1 MTDAALPVPS
11 LPRTEADRD
20 SSGLVIY
27 RASRLEA
34 LLDPFRDLLAATWP
48 DDPLAAQTV
57 IAAHPGMKQWL
68 TGALARRMGPGG
80 IVANLEVVLP
90 STWIDRLAQ
99 TWLGAQAV
107 ALPRWQRAHLRWNLH
122 EWLGDPAAVPG
133 LDDPRIRR
141 FLDPA
146 LPAAE
151 RARRR
156 FQLADR
162 LARLYS
168 QYLVYRADW
177 LDAWAGGLRRFATRN
192 SSDAQLIATETRLLA
207 PLWRHAVAAIGS
219 YRSQVVDELIATMQ
233 TSSPA
238 SGQGDAPLSALH
250 VFGASHL
257 APAELAMLRAY
268 AKQALVALYLPD
280 PCRDYWGVLG
290 EGDAASWRAREAE
303 LIAEADGGDWWRPQN
318 HELLA
323 RWGRLGQHF
332 FAALADGEVRE
343 DIRHWRDADDAPPG
357 NRLQRVQQSIRQL
370 DEGLITPPDDVA
382 AEMGDASLRVHIAHT
397 PQRELEILRDAMLD
411 AHEHGGIAPG
421 EMLVM
426 APDIRRYLPLIP
438 ALFGA
443 PGDAREPLPY
453 HLADVPASRAHPLFA
468 AFERWL
474 ALPAS
479 RIGAD
484 HILDLM
490 SMPEVARRF
499 GLDAGGLQ
507 ALAGLLAQSRVAWSL
522 DPAHRAGFGVPAI
535 AEHGFA
541 WALDRMLAGYLMSDA
556 QGEADAAVQLPDDT
570 ELLPLPNIAGEHA
583 EALGALDALLREVQ
597 AFIAQADATMPA
609 TRWAQFF
616 RESSEAV
623 LRIDRA
629 DPEAR
634 EAWDALQR
642 LIAGLREE
650 TAGAGVDPELH
661 FVVVVERL
669 RDALAAV
676 PERQPFLLGG
686 VTFSGM
692 VPQRAIPFRF
702 IAVLGLDDGAF
713 PRHVDHGGLDL
724 MAKLRRVGDRDQRFD
739 DRYLFLETVMSA
751 RDRLHL
757 SYIGEGVRDGQPRN
771 PAAPLAELAA
781 VLARADAA
789 AGEAMAQAAPWR
801 VRHPLQ
807 PFDARYFEAGE
818 DRDPRLF
825 SYAARHAAI
834 RAAPASLPVPVATVE
849 MTPRADEALPL
860 DAFKAYWRDP
870 ARDLLHRRMQISLEA
885 LEDDR
890 LSGAEPLDARLSR
903 FDSVVRRL
911 LIEGALLDPDWQP
924 AQAPDWLRL
933 DGRLPAGRA
942 GEEAWLHERELTRS
956 VADALRAQS
965 AVDAASGGRQSLD
978 IELPLHCETGGVRL
992 LGRID
997 ALFPHPQGG
1006 LQLLNI
1012 VPPRL
1017 DARSGKWQDV
1027 ELDFGKRVPA
1037 FIDWLAARLTL
1048 PPELPLRCTFST
1060 LADDAWVESLT
1071 IADAAYRDGALP
1083 RSELEARLARL
1094 ATWWQQAQAHPLRY
1108 FPRSS
1113 WAAWQAVQAGGD
1125 VAAAA
1130 RKAWTSGDYRTGERD
1145 FAPGYAAM
1153 LAGDDAFAAGSAALE
1168 ALADFAAELAATLR
1182 FETGG
1187 GR

>member
-1 MTDAALPVPS
+1 MIDVASSPQS
-11 LPRTEADRD
+11 LPRTEANRD
-20 SSGLVIY
+20 TTGLVIY

-48 DDPLAAQTV
+48 TDPLAPQTV

-68 TGALARRMGPGG
+68 TGALARRMGPRG
-80 IVANLEVVLP
+80 IVANLDVVLP

-99 TWLGAQAV
+99 SRLGAQAV
-107 ALPRWQRAHLRWNLH
+107 SLPRWQRAQLRWNIH
-122 EWLGDPAAVPG
+122 EWLGDAASVPG

-141 FLDPA
+141 FLDPS
-146 LPAAE
+146 LSAAE

-177 LDAWAGGLRRFATRN
+177 LDAWAGGITRFATRN
-192 SSDAQLIATETRLLA
+192 AADAQLIATETRLLA
-207 PLWRHAVAAIGS
+207 PLWRQAVANIGP
-219 YRSQVVDELIATMQ
+219 YRSQVVAELIATMQ
-233 TSSPA
+233 A
-238 SGQGDAPLSALH
+238 SGDSDAPLPALH

-268 AKQALVALYLPD
+268 AKRALVALYLPD

-290 EGDAASWRAREAE
+290 EGDAASWRAREDQ
-303 LIAEADGGDWWRPQN
+303 LIEAADGGDWWRPQG

-332 FAALADGEVRE
+332 FAALADGDVRE
-343 DIRHWRDADDAPPG
+343 DIRHWRDTDDASPA
-357 NRLQRVQQSIRQL
+357 NRLQRVQESIRRL
-370 DEGLITPPDDVA
+370 DEAIITPPDDVTG
-382 AEMGDASLRVHIAHT
+382 EMRDASLRLHIAHT

-411 AHEHGGIAPG
+411 AQAHGIAPG

-443 PGDAREPLPY
+443 PGDVREPLPY
-453 HLADVPASRAHPLFA
+453 HLADVPMGRAHPLFA

-484 HILDLM
+484 DILDLM
-490 SMPEVARRF
+490 TMPDVARRF
-499 GLDAGGLQ
+499 GLDA
-507 ALAGLLAQSRVAWSL
+507 AGLDAVATLLEESRVAWSL
-522 DPAHRAGFGVPAI
+522 DPAHRASFGVPAV

-556 QGEADAAVQLPDDT
+556 ASDNDAAVHLPDDT
-570 ELLPLPNIAGEHA
+570 ELLPLPNIAGDHA
-583 EALGALDALLREVQ
+583 EALGALDALLQQVQ
-597 AFIAQADATMPA
+597 RLIAQADASMPA
-609 TRWAQFF
+609 SRWAQFF
-616 RESSEAV
+616 RDFSEAT
-623 LRIDRA
+623 LRVDRG
-629 DPEAR
+629 DHDAR

-642 LIAGLREE
+642 LVASLADE
-650 TAGAGVDPELH
+650 TAAAGVDPELH
-661 FVVVVERL
+661 FVVVAERL

-702 IAVLGLDDGAF
+702 IAVLGLDDGVF

-724 MAKLRRVGDRDQRFD
+724 MARLRRLGDRDQRFD

-781 VLARADAA
+781 VLSRADAE
-789 AGEAMAQAAPWR
+789 AGASMAYVAPWR
-801 VRHPLQ
+801 VKHPLQ
-807 PFDARYFEAGE
+807 PFDARYFDDAK
-818 DRDPRLF
+818 DSDPRLY
-825 SYAARHAAI
+825 SYDARHAGMQ
-834 RAAPASLPVPVATVE
+834 AAEAKPVAPSLEIAARVVD
-849 MTPRADEALPL
+849 AVPL
-860 DAFKAYWRDP
+860 DVFKSYWRDP
-870 ARDLLHRRMQISLEA
+870 ARDLLRRRMDISLAA
-885 LEDDR
+885 LEDTR
-890 LSGAEPLDARLSR
+890 LSGEEPLDTRLSR
-903 FDSVVRRL
+903 FDSVARRL
-911 LIEGALLDPDWQP
+911 LFDDALGDPDWWP
-924 AQAPDWLRL
+924 VQAPDWLRL
-933 DGRLPAGRA
+933 DGRLPAGKP
-942 GEEAWLHERELTRS
+942 GEEAWLHERQLTRI
-956 VADALRAQS
+956 VADALREQGAI
-965 AVDAASGGRQSLD
+965 DAASFARQSLD
-978 IELPLHCETGGVRL
+978 IELPISLESGATRL

-997 ALFPHPQGG
+997 HLFPHPQGG

-1012 VPPRL
+1012 VLPRYEAVK
-1017 DARSGKWQDV
+1017 DKWHDV
-1027 ELDFGKRVPA
+1027 ELDFGKRIPA

-1048 PPELPLRCTFST
+1048 PMDVPLRCTFST
-1060 LADDAWVESLT
+1060 LSPDPWATQLDA
-1071 IADAAYRDGALP
+1071 ADAAVRNGAIP
-1083 RSELEARLARL
+1083 RAELEARLARL
-1094 ATWWQQAQAHPLRY
+1094 ARWWQSAEAHPLRY

-1113 WAAWQAVQAGGD
+1113 WAAWQSSQEGDGD
-1125 VAAAA
+1125 VDAVV
-1130 RKAWTSGDYRTGERD
+1130 RKTWTSGEYRTGERD
-1145 FAPGYAAM
+1145 YAPGYAAM
-1153 LAGDDAFAAGSAALE
+1153 LADEDAFAAGSAALDE
-1168 ALADFAAELAATLR
+1168 LLGFADALADTLQ
-1182 FETGG
+1182 FDSED

>member
-1 MTDAALPVPS
+1 MIDDASSRHALPQVKAE
-11 LPRTEADRD
+11 RETT
-20 SSGLVIY
+20 GLVIY

-48 DDPLAAQTV
+48 DDPLTPQTV

-80 IVANLEVVLP
+80 IVANLDVVLP

-99 TWLGAQAV
+99 SRLGAQAV
-107 ALPRWQRAHLRWNLH
+107 ALPRWQRAHLRWNLF
-122 EWLGDPAAVPG
+122 EWLGDAASVPG
-133 LDDPRIRR
+133 LDDPRIER
-141 FLDPA
+141 FLDPS

-151 RARRR
+151 RSRRR

-177 LDAWAGGLRRFATRN
+177 LDAWASGIPHFATRN
-192 SSDAQLIATETRLLA
+192 SSDAQWITTETRLLA
-207 PLWRHAVAAIGS
+207 PLWRHAVADIGT
-219 YRSQVVDELIATMQ
+219 YRSQVVAELIATMQ
-233 TSSPA
+233 A
-238 SGQGDAPLSALH
+238 ADAPNTPLPALH

-268 AKQALVALYLPD
+268 ARQALVALYLPD

-290 EGDAASWRAREAE
+290 QGDAASWRMREEA
-303 LIAEADGGDWWRPQN
+303 LIDQADGGDWWRAQD

-332 FAALADGEVRE
+332 FASLADGEVRE
-343 DIRHWRDADDAPPG
+343 DIRHWRDTDDAPPA

-370 DEGLITPPDDVA
+370 DEHLITPPGDVA
-382 AEMGDASLRVHIAHT
+382 TEMHDASLRVHIAHT

-411 AHEHGGIAPG
+411 ANEQGIAPG

-438 ALFGA
+438 ALFGT

-453 HLADVPASRAHPLFA
+453 HLADVPMGRAHPLYA

-479 RIGAD
+479 RIGVND
-484 HILDLM
+484 VLDLM
-490 SMPEVARRF
+490 SLPEVARRF
-499 GLDAGGLQ
+499 GLDAGGLD
-507 ALAGLLAQSRVAWSL
+507 ALAALLEESRVAWSL

-535 AEHGFA
+535 PEHGFA
-541 WALDRMLAGYLMSDA
+541 WALDRMLAGYLMSEGAGMD
-556 QGEADAAVQLPDDT
+556 ETAVHLPDGT
-570 ELLPLPNIAGEHA
+570 ELLPLSNIVGEHA
-583 EALGALDALLREVQ
+583 DALGALDGLLQQVQ
-597 AFIAQADATMPA
+597 RLVAQADAVMPA
-609 TRWAQFF
+609 SRWAQFF
-616 RESSEAV
+616 RALSESV
-623 LRIDRA
+623 LRIDRG
-629 DPEAR
+629 DHDAR
-634 EAWDALQR
+634 EAWDGLQR
-642 LIAGLREE
+642 LIAGLADE

-702 IAVLGLDDGAF
+702 IAVLGMDDGVF

-724 MAKLRRVGDRDQRFD
+724 MARLRRVGDRDQRFD

-757 SYIGEGVRDGQPRN
+757 SYIGEGVRDGQARN

-781 VLARADAA
+781 VLSRADADA
-789 AGEAMAQAAPWR
+789 EAGDAMAKAAPWR

-807 PFDARYFEAGE
+807 PFDARYFNDAA

-825 SYAARHAAI
+825 SYAARHAAM
-834 RAAPASLPVPVATVE
+834 RAAQVDAVVVDRHIVTPVDDTVA
-849 MTPRADEALPL
+849 L
-860 DAFKAYWRDP
+860 DALASYWRNP
-870 ARDLLHRRMQISLEA
+870 ARELLKRRMDISLDA
-885 LEDDR
+885 LEDTS
-890 LSGAEPLDARLSR
+890 LSGEEPLDAQLSR
-903 FDSVVRRL
+903 FDSVARKL
-911 LIEGALLDPDWQP
+911 LFDEALGDADWLP
-924 AQAPDWLRL
+924 EHAPDWLRL
-933 DGRLPAGRA
+933 DGRLPAGKP
-942 GEEAWLHERELTRS
+942 GQDAWLHERELTRAL
-956 VADALRAQS
+956 ADVLREQGAI
-965 AVDAASGGRQSLD
+965 DASLIERQSLD
-978 IELPLHCETGGVRL
+978 IELALPSETGAARL

-997 ALFPHPQGG
+997 HLFPHPRGG
-1006 LQLLNI
+1006 TQLLNI
-1012 VPPRL
+1012 VLPKH
-1017 DARSGKWQDV
+1017 DAKNDKWHDA

-1037 FIDWLAARLTL
+1037 FIDWLAARLVL
-1048 PPELPLRCTFST
+1048 PPDIPLHLTFST
-1060 LADDAWVESLT
+1060 KKVDPWVAR
-1071 IADAAYRDGALP
+1071 IDAADLAFRNGSLSRA
-1083 RSELEARLARL
+1083 ELEDRLARL
-1094 ATWWQQAQAHPLRY
+1094 ISWWQTAGQHPLRY
-1108 FPRSS
+1108 FPRTS
-1113 WAAWQAVQAGGD
+1113 WAAFQAAQTSEVD
-1125 VAAAA
+1125 VASAV
-1130 RKAWTSGDYRTGERD
+1130 RKAWASGEYSTGERD
-1145 FAPGYAAM
+1145 YAPGYAAM
-1153 LAGDDAFAAGSAALE
+1153 LGAEDAFVAGTP
-1168 ALADFAAELAATLR
+1168 ALAELQDFAVQLAATLQLDAG
-1182 FETGG
+1182 EE
-1187 GR
+1187 